1 MTPENAPKGAPF
13 VHLHNHSDMSL
24 LDGACRIEDLV
35 RRAAELGMPAVALT
49 DHGNLFGA
57 IHFYEAAKKAGVAPI
72 VGCEVYVAKGSRFDR
87 KVDRKGIE
95 GFHHLTLLAKDETGY
110 RNLVRLSSLGYLE
123 GFYYKPRI
131 DKELLAQHAAGLV
144 CLSGCLN
151 SEVSRAALD
160 DDDARLRAAAGFFRD
175 LFREDFYL
183 EIQDHGIP
191 EERTVADR
199 LVALARALETPL
211 VATNDCHYLKR
222 ENALSHEVLLCIQT
236 GKTMSDAGRWK
247 FGTEEIYVKSADE
260 MAALFGDVPD
270 ALRNTLAVAEKCRLD
285 LPMGKLLLPRF
296 PIPAGYESPG
306 AYLESLARE
315 GLARRYDAVTDAL
328 RERLEYE
335 LRVIHDTGFA
345 GYFLIIRDL
354 IEAAKARGIPVGPGR
369 GSAAGSLVSYA
380 LGITDVEP
388 TRFNLLFERFLNP
401 ERVSMPDIDIDFCY
415 ERRGEVL
422 QYVIDKYGK
431 DSVCQIITFGTMM
444 ARGVIRDVGR
454 VLGLTYSEVD
464 RIAKLIP
471 TDLGITLD
479 EAEERV
485 KEIREMQQDPTYAEL
500 FRHAKTLEGLS
511 RHASIHAAGVIIAPG
526 DLIDYVPLYKTNKDE
541 KTTQYDMKSVEKIG
555 LLKMDFLGLR
565 TLTVIH
571 DTEEMIRA
579 ARGEAIDWGAIPLD
593 DPAVYRLL
601 QAAQTV
607 GIFQLESSG
616 MRDLLVRLEPT
627 CFEDII
633 AVNALF
639 RPGPLGSDMI
649 ADFIET
655 KHARRPMVVLHPDVT
670 PILRETYGV
679 ILYQEQV
686 MQIANVLAG
695 YSLGEADLL
704 RRAMGKKDH
713 EVMARQKAGFI
724 VRAIERGTDG
734 RAAERIFDLMA
745 KFAGYGFNKSHSAA
759 YAVLSYRTAYLK
771 AHDPREFMAASLTSE
786 VGDSDRIVVLIG
798 ECARMG
804 IPVLPPDV
812 NASDAGFTV
821 EQGGLRFGLA
831 GIKNV
836 GGAAIDSIVA
846 ARRDLGGF
854 RSIWSFCERLD
865 LRLVNKRVLESL
877 IQAGAFDSIEADR
890 ARLFAAA
897 ERALDVAARRKAERD
912 RGQMLLFGDAG
923 GVGGS
928 GGAPGGAV
936 LPGALGLDFGGG
948 RPASAALDEPPLPAA
963 PPWTGRERLAREKEV
978 LGFYVSGHP
987 LGEYRDE
994 IAAFTTARC
1003 TGLAEAKGQE
1013 EIAIAGIV
1021 LAARRILDKKGNMM
1035 AFVTLEDFSGSTEV
1049 LFFSRVYD
1057 QCKAYLDAETA
1068 LFVRGTLSTRDEDAP
1083 RLVANEAFPL
1093 AEARTRLVKGLRLD
1107 LAPEEVEPAL
1117 LERIDAALA
1126 EFPGKCPVHVRVA
1139 APGGDAVDLRARSR
1153 AVEPE
1158 RGLLARLREILGE
1171 GRVFL
1176 MR

>member
-1 MTPENAPKGAPF
+1 MKTAPF

-35 RRAAELGMPAVALT
+35 RRAADLGMPAVALT

-72 VGCEVYVAKGSRFDR
+72 VGCEAYVAKGSRFDR

-131 DKELLAQHAAGLV
+131 DKELLAQHASGLV

-160 DDDARLRAAAGFFRD
+160 GDDARLRAAAGFYRD
-175 LFREDFYL
+175 LFGEDFYL

-191 EERTVADR
+191 EERAVAER
-199 LVALARALETPL
+199 LVALARALEIPL
-211 VATNDCHYLKR
+211 VATNDCHYLAR

-236 GKTMSDAGRWK
+236 GKTMADAGRWK
-247 FGTEEIYVKSADE
+247 FGTEEIYVKSAEE
-260 MAALFGDVPD
+260 MAALFGDVPE

-285 LPMGKLLLPRF
+285 LPMGKLLLPRS
-296 PIPAGYESPG
+296 PIPAGFDSPE
-306 AYLESLARE
+306 AYLESLARD
-315 GLARRYDAVTDAL
+315 GLARRYTDVTDAL

-335 LRVIHDTGFA
+335 LGVIRTTGFA

-369 GSAAGSLVSYA
+369 GSAAGSLVSYS

-464 RIAKLIP
+464 RIAKLVP
-471 TDLGITLD
+471 PDLGITLD
-479 EAEERV
+479 EAEGRV
-485 KEIREMQQDPTYAEL
+485 KEIQEIQQDPTYAEL

-571 DTEEMIRA
+571 DTEQMIRA
-579 ARGEAIDWGAIPLD
+579 RGGAAIDWDAIPLD
-593 DPAVYRLL
+593 DAAVYRLL
-601 QAAQTV
+601 QSAHTV

-655 KHARRPMVVLHPDVT
+655 KHARRPMVVLHPEVT
-670 PILRETYGV
+670 PILKETYGV

-724 VRAIERGTDG
+724 VRAIERGTNG
-734 RAAERIFDLMA
+734 RVAERIFDLMA

-771 AHDPREFMAASLTSE
+771 AHHPREFMAASLTSE

-812 NASDAGFTV
+812 NASDAAFTV
-821 EQGGLRFGLA
+821 EEGGLRFGLA

-836 GGAAIDSIVA
+836 GRAAIDSIVA

-877 IQAGAFDSIEADR
+877 IQAGAFDSIEPDR

-912 RGQMLLFGDAG
+912 RGQMLLFGDAPG
-923 GVGGS
+923 GGGS
-928 GGAPGGAV
+928 GGPQGAAAGAQGGLA
-936 LPGALGLDFGGG
+936 LDFGGG
-948 RPASAALDEPPLPAA
+948 RAPDAALGEPTLPDA

-1003 TGLAEAKGQE
+1003 AGLADAKGQE
-1013 EIAIAGIV
+1013 EIAVAGIV
-1021 LAARRILDKKGNMM
+1021 LAARRILDRKGNMM

-1049 LFFSRVYD
+1049 LFFSRVYE

-1068 LFVRGTLSTRDEDAP
+1068 LFVRGALSARDEDAP

-1093 AEARTRLVKGLRLD
+1093 AEVRTRLVKGLRLD

-1139 APGGDAVDLRARSR
+1139 EPGGDAVELRARSR
-1153 AVEPE
+1153 EIEPE
-1158 RGLLARLREILGE
+1158 RALLARLRDILGD